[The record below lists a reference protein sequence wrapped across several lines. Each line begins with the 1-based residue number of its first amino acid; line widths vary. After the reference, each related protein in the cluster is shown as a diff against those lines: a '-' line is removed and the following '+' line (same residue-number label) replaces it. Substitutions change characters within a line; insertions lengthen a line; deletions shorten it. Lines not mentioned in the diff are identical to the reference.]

1 MRKDPDQNWR
11 VRNVTLDTLNL
22 GKVYQSQF
30 ASAAGKFGGDI
41 DAVIENW
48 SVVPETGRKQ

>member
-1 MRKDPDQNWR
+1 M
-11 VRNVTLDTLNL
+11 TLDTLNL